1 MRHTWFDARAE
12 CDLYGGWLVQINS
25 QEEYNCLMRHG
36 TGANLDDTYWTD
48 VNDVGNTGVW
58 THAFDDSAVSFYP
71 PRVLCHCT
79 DNQPGCSNG
88 GDVYILSFENDRH
101 VRGNYC
107 DRSSS
112 QASKFICEA
121 LY

>member
-1 MRHTWFDARAE
+1 M
-12 CDLYGGWLVQINS
+12 QINT
-25 QEEYNCLMRHG
+25 QEEYNCLMRYG
-36 TGANLDDTYWTD
+36 TGANLDDTYWID
-48 VNDVGNTGVW
+48 VNDVTDTGVW

-71 PRVLCHCT
+71 PRVLCHCS

-88 GDVYILSFENDRH
+88 GDAYILSFENDRH

-107 DRSSS
+107 DRPSS